1 MRWKNQFAFSACD
14 CGRRLAEAE
23 AVELRPGEGAADRY
37 VVGRMTDVAREKVP
51 FLDRLPL
58 VNGVEIFRNVG
69 QLAIESKAGR

>member
-1 MRWKNQFAFSACD
+1 M
-14 CGRRLAEAE
+14 
-23 AVELRPGEGAADRY
+23 ELRPGEGAADRY